1 MLWLYTTVYIA
12 SQTVEAPCMVP
23 GSNLLSPTEK
33 TPVFNKCSVR
43 NKDENVN
50 LFSLD
55 KQITEI
61 KNFKYIISCK
71 FSYREG
77 KFYAF
82 SNFQQLFFYKKK
94 VAGTKFGQ
102 LQSVDLMRKYSF
114 DSPLSLSY
122 NPDSINKLFIFLIIA
137 FLSKCSILTLTSLRF
152 CVTFH

>member
-33 TPVFNKCSVR
+33 TPCSVR

-82 SNFQQLFFYKKK
+82 PIFSCCFFTRKKQLEPNL
-94 VAGTKFGQ
+94 AN
-102 LQSVDLMRKYSF
+102 YSLWISF
-114 DSPLSLSY
+114 HSALSLSY
-122 NPDSINKLFIFLIIA
+122 NPDSINKLFILLIIA

-152 CVTFH
+152 CATFH